1 MLFIIGALAAAA
13 IALALIIAASI
24 FAADV
29 SSNRLFPEQT
39 RSMMVGQSIRR
50 DEGAD
55 DACVN

>member
-50 DEGAD
+50 DTGAD
-55 DACVN
+55 DACAN